1 VGGLADALRWAV
13 VVTAIATG
21 VTSVVPQLR
30 KTAFGLV
37 ERLLY
42 VAMIAFLL
50 TVSIEAVRVLG

>member
-1 VGGLADALRWAV
+1 V
-13 VVTAIATG
+13 VITAIATG

-30 KTAFGLV
+30 KSVFGLV

-42 VAMIAFLL
+42 VSMIAFLL